1 MTYATLQ
8 ADVADY
14 LHRGDLTAK
23 MPTFVTLAEAYLF
36 RELQVKDMALSVP
49 GTTTGEYADLPA
61 DFGSVSKITTTVGSA
76 EYTLDYKSLDYSP
89 TGVTYPTSYA
99 LENNQIRIFGAST
112 GQAYTLYYIPKLEAL
127 SSTNPTNWL
136 HDNAYD
142 LYLYATALE
151 GAKYIRDAGEVQTL
165 MPLVASL
172 IDSVRRLSE
181 RKGQPLNASLQI
193 KPRR

>member
-8 ADVADY
+8 TDVADY
-14 LHRGDLTAK
+14 LHRTDLTAK
-23 MPTFVTLAEAYLF
+23 MPAFVTLAEAYLF
-36 RELQVKDMALSVP
+36 RELQVKDMALSVA
-49 GTTTGEYADLPA
+49 GTTTGEYAALPA

-127 SSTNPTNWL
+127 SDANPTNWL

-142 LYLYATALE
+142 LYMYATALE
-151 GAKYIRDAGEVQTL
+151 GAKYIRDASEVQALTPIVAL
-165 MPLVASL
+165 LV
-172 IDSVRRLSE
+172 DSVRRLSE